1 MTAQLERDFDVIV
14 IGAGAVGENVA
25 DRVVRGGLTAVLIE
39 AELVGGECSYWA
51 CMPSKA
57 LLRPGTALHGAQTV
71 PGAREAVTRT
81 LDPAAVLKRRDYFT
95 SNWQDDGQVKWAE
108 DTGIELIRGH
118 GWITAP
124 RQVEVA
130 GLDGNSYALTARHA
144 VVLATGSTPNQ
155 PPVEGLQDVEY
166 WTTREATSAQTVP
179 ARLAVLG
186 GGVAGVE
193 LAQAYARL
201 GASVTLV
208 ARGSLLGAFPEP
220 AAELV
225 AAGLRADGVDIR
237 LHTGTRSVHEN
248 DDGSLTVVLDGGPQ
262 GDGKGDR
269 KGNTD
274 AGSAASPAQ
283 GLAQGHTVTADKL
296 LVSTGRHPALEGLG
310 LDSVGLSA
318 PEGKP
323 LRLTTDSTGLVHRAT
338 DNAVS
343 GSPWLYAAGDAAGRA
358 LLTHQGKYGARATG
372 DAIAARAKGELTGE
386 PAPWTAFAQTAYEHA
401 VPNVVFT
408 DPELANVGRTL
419 AQAEKDGLRA
429 STVELPIQ
437 VAGSSLHA
445 EHYEGWAQ
453 LVIDE
458 DRKVL
463 LGATFAGPDVAELL
477 HAATIAVVG
486 EVPLDRLWHAV
497 PSYPTISEVWLR
509 LLEEYGL

>member
-1 MTAQLERDFDVIV
+1 MTLRLEREFDVIV

-71 PGAREAVTRT
+71 PGALEAVTRT
-81 LDPAAVLKRRDYFT
+81 LDVAAVLNRRDYFT
-95 SNWQDDGQVKWAE
+95 SNWQDDGQVKWVE
-108 DTGIELIRGH
+108 DTGIDLIRGH

-144 VVLATGSTPNQ
+144 VVVATGSTPNQ
-155 PPVEGLQDVEY
+155 PPVEGLQDIEY
-166 WTTREATSAQTVP
+166 WTTREATSAREVP
-179 ARLAVLG
+179 ERLAVLG

-201 GASVTLV
+201 GAAVTLV
-208 ARGSLLGAFPEP
+208 ARGALLGAFPEP

-225 AAGLRADGVDIR
+225 AAGLRADGVDLR
-237 LHTGTRSVHEN
+237 LHTGTRSVSEN
-248 DDGSLTVVLDGGPQ
+248 DDGSLTLVLDGGS
-262 GDGKGDR
+262 GGGT
-269 KGNTD
+269 GAS
-274 AGSAASPAQ
+274 AGAAAGAGAS
-283 GLAQGHTVTADKL
+283 LTADKL
-296 LVSTGRHPALEGLG
+296 LVATGRHPALEGIG
-310 LDSVGLSA
+310 LDSVGISA
-318 PEGKP
+318 PEGGP
-323 LRLTTDSTGLVHRAT
+323 LRLTTDSTGLVHRAAE
-338 DNAVS
+338 NEVS

-358 LLTHQGKYGARATG
+358 MLTHQGKYGARATG

-386 PAPWTAFAQTAYEHA
+386 PAPWTGFAQTAYDHA

-408 DPELANVGRTL
+408 DPELANVGRTK
-419 AQAEKDGLRA
+419 AQAGKDGFRA

-437 VAGSSLHA
+437 VSGSSLHA
-445 EHYEGWAQ
+445 ENYEGWAQ

-477 HAATIAVVG
+477 HAATIAIVG

-509 LLEEYGL
+509 LLEAYGL